1 MIIHRTITIK
11 IKINHQHQPHH
22 FRCVYSMQRAAS
34 SQELRQQFREQP
46 EEEKKINSKTRLRE
60 MQRVHH
66 DYDQHQQEEHRI
78 TIMSTTPMEVIIMI
92 FTSTIQTRLLRNVR
106 TVNSNRLAPSASRS
120 ATLTTTTIQS
130 PHCSWATTTR
140 HQRHHH
146 VRPLPDSPPTT
157 ARLAISTRRRR
168 SAIRVA
174 PTTPSNSPTSAKTN

>member
-1 MIIHRTITIK
+1 
-11 IKINHQHQPHH
+11 
-22 FRCVYSMQRAAS
+22 MQRAAS

-46 EEEKKINSKTRLRE
+46 EEEKKNNNSMTRLRE

-120 ATLTTTTIQS
+120 ATITSTTTIQS
-130 PHCSWATTTR
+130 PRCSWATTTR

-174 PTTPSNSPTSAKTN
+174 PTT